1 MTEEEIGPR
10 PQERESVTTGWNRT
24 QDRLDAWR
32 AKWELTRE

>member
-1 MTEEEIGPR
+1 MTEEIDPT
-10 PQERESVTTGWNRT
+10 PQDRESVTTGWNRT